1 MRATAKISL
10 IVSFF
15 VLSKS
20 KVHIIQKTSFHFCLL
35 LAVGE
40 SQLTVF
46 VQHNANKLLKCL
58 MMKLKPYRRRKCRAR
73 SFSITFYLSD

>member
-1 MRATAKISL
+1 MRAVAKISL

-20 KVHIIQKTSFHFCLL
+20 KVHIIQKTSFHFCSL
-35 LAVGE
+35 LAV
-40 SQLTVF
+40 SQLTVL
-46 VQHNANKLLKCL
+46 VQHNSNKLLKCL
-58 MMKLKPYRRRKCRAR
+58 MMRLKPYSAQ

>member
-40 SQLTVF
+40 SQLTVL
-46 VQHNANKLLKCL
+46 VQHNANKLKCL

>member
-40 SQLTVF
+40 SQLTACATQCKQV
-46 VQHNANKLLKCL
+46 VK
-58 MMKLKPYRRRKCRAR
+58 M
-73 SFSITFYLSD
+73 SDDEA